1 MTIGAIIATAAVWAL
16 CAWCIRA
23 RTLRAWIA
31 APFIVVLEIIAQVAE
46 LRGRE

>member
-23 RTLRAWIA
+23 KTPGEWIA
-31 APFIVVLEIIAQVAE
+31 APFIVALEVIAQVAE